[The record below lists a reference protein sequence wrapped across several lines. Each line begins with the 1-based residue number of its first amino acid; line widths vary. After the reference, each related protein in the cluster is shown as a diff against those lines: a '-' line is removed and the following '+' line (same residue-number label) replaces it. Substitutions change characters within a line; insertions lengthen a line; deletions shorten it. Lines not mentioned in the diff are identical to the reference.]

1 MNRCP
6 QCETELPSPTP
17 AICPSCGESLGAPPR
32 RAVEAGAPKDA
43 RVAPAALAATPAQPV
58 EQVLFEGR
66 PAAVATFGDVLL
78 VVLTLGL
85 GWVWLWAR
93 AVGSSYRLTTTRIV
107 MERGLFSKRL
117 EQIDLYRVED
127 YVVELPLGQRM
138 LGTGNLVI
146 TTTDRTSHGEVRLDR
161 LRTDVRKLYEDLR
174 AATEADKLRRGV
186 RRVDAV

>member
-1 MNRCP
+1 
-6 QCETELPSPTP
+6 
-17 AICPSCGESLGAPPR
+17 
-32 RAVEAGAPKDA
+32 
-43 RVAPAALAATPAQPV
+43 
-58 EQVLFEGR
+58 VLFEGR

-117 EQIDLYRVED
+117 EQIDLDRVED